1 MTGHRLTLGVKV
13 TIVIIASKRW
23 NAVVLSVVLGTI
35 FGFIIDL
42 NKWITTGALSLQ
54 KPIAKWMKHGHT
66 KLSDDN
72 VTATLVT
79 IVVLFC
85 ASGSGIY
92 GSIDAGMTGDS
103 TILISKSILDFSTY
117 NARYDWRL

>member
-1 MTGHRLTLGVKV
+1 MTGHGLTLGVKV

-117 NARYDWRL
+117 NTRYDWRL